1 MTLFAHS
8 HRGARFLGF
17 FLLAGL
23 IGGCTRYAAPTL
35 SVAAAR
41 VTDQSP
47 QGVVISFD
55 LDATNTNEVELPL
68 REMDYTL
75 RLDGREVFRGVRS
88 PEASLRRLGTQ
99 RITVPAAVGLGEGQP
114 RPAGVVPYVLEGE
127 LAYITPGQI
136 AQVLF
141 DIRVRR
147 PKVAFRQEGM
157 VDLGQAL
164 APQPA
169 ASEPGPPPARPA
181 AAAPSPSPGAT
192 GK

>member
-1 MTLFAHS
+1 MRLFAHS
-8 HRGARFLGF
+8 HRGARFLC
-17 FLLAGL
+17 LLLAAGL

-35 SVAAAR
+35 NVAAAR

-99 RITVPAAVGLGEGQP
+99 RITVPTAVALGEGQP
-114 RPAGVVPYVLEGE
+114 RPVGVVPYVLEGE

-169 ASEPGPPPARPA
+169 ATGSAPPAARPQA
-181 AAAPSPSPGAT
+181 PTPSPAT